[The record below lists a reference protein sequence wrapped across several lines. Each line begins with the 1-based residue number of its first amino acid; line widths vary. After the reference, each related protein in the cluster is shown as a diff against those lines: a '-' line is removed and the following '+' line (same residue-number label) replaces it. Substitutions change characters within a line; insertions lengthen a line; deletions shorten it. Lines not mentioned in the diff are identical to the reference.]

1 MHEFNWS
8 RNKLIVL
15 IAAVFCLVLTFS
27 FYPVAAKS
35 QKSSNRT
42 LRLIYTTRLDGQIT
56 SDKGQGGIAKIASF
70 IQANQAQNTIVIDG
84 GTLGDNVLYAPV
96 YGQNGYPWQWTKAM
110 GADVTLLSDD
120 SRTVSLSQ
128 QLKALKAQKG
138 NTPTVL
144 YGGTN
149 RKLAAQTQRTAVFTK
164 GKIKVGVVAVSSS
177 GRGSL
182 EILKQ
187 VRSDVKKL
195 KNCDVIVAVSTLS
208 EKQNKTIA
216 RLVPRIGI
224 VIDGESGEST
234 DDPVFAGKT
243 AIVSAGTRG
252 RKVGVMDYNVTQ
264 KQVKTNGLIAINR
277 EVKADAALQSQVKQ
291 LRDALKQTSDPDRQ
305 VITTQKDFTA
315 KKDRI
320 KKFADNDTG
329 NLVSDAYRAQGKDAV
344 GMVSESSLNQPLKIG
359 GVTVSSVSKL
369 FAPQSGHLVK
379 LKVTG
384 QTLREICEYDA
395 TAGYLNP
402 AKQLY
407 FSGLR
412 YTYMPVRTFFNR
424 VTQTEVK
431 TGGQWQAVRAGKSY
445 TVITDENT
453 AAMLLKMPVKL
464 SAQNKKTLNLLGFQ
478 AAVQYLD
485 GLGQKGVSDLSA
497 AYLTTAN
504 HKTPEM
510 FKMAKWTRYFSHPS
524 RIGVLTYG
532 VLIFIVVLIVGAF
545 AAKGIRNTRWS
556 KKGGQQMRKY

>member
-1 MHEFNWS
+1 MHELNWS

-15 IAAVFCLVLTFS
+15 TAAVFCLVLTFS

-35 QKSSNRT
+35 QKSSNKT

-70 IQANQAQNTIVIDG
+70 IQANRKQNTIVIDG

-96 YGQNGYPWQWTKAM
+96 YGQNGYPWQWSKAM
-110 GADVTLLSDD
+110 GDDVTLLSDD
-120 SRTVSLSQ
+120 SRVVSATQ

-138 NTPTVL
+138 NTPAVL
-144 YGGTN
+144 YDGTN
-149 RKLAAQTQRTAVFTK
+149 RKLAAQAQRTAVFTK
-164 GKIKVGVVAVSSS
+164 GKIKVGVVAVSAS

-195 KNCDVIVAVSTLS
+195 KNCDVIVAVSDLS
-208 EKQNKTIA
+208 EKQNKMIA
-216 RLVPRIGI
+216 RFVPRIGVI
-224 VIDGESGEST
+224 VDAKSGEST

-243 AIVSAGTRG
+243 AIVSAGTKG
-252 RKVGVMDYNVTQ
+252 RKVGVMDYNVSQ
-264 KQVKTNGLIAINR
+264 KQVKTNGLIAIDR
-277 EVKADAALQSQVKQ
+277 EVKSDGALKSQVDQ
-291 LRDALKQTSDPDRQ
+291 LESALKQASDPGRQ
-305 VITTQKDFTA
+305 IITTQKDFTA
-315 KKDRI
+315 KKDRL
-320 KKFADNDTG
+320 KKLADNDTG
-329 NLVSDAYRAQGKDAV
+329 SLVSDAYRAQGQDAV

-359 GVTVSSVSKL
+359 AVTVSSVSKL
-369 FAPQSGHLVK
+369 FANQSGHLVK

-412 YTYMPVRTFFNR
+412 YRYMPVRTFYNR
-424 VTQTEVK
+424 IIGLEVK
-431 TGGQWQAVRAGKSY
+431 TGGKWQTVRAGKTY

-453 AAMLLKMPVKL
+453 ASCLAAMPVKL
-464 SAQNKKTLNLLGFQ
+464 SAQHKKTLNLLGFQ

-504 HKTPEM
+504 HKTPKM
-510 FKMAKWTRYFSHPS
+510 FKAAKWTRYFSHPS

-532 VLIFIVVLIVGAF
+532 VLIFILVLIVGAI
-545 AAKGIRNTRWS
+545 AARGIRNTRWS